1 MKEGK
6 RFNCMRNEI
15 LTFRERS
22 LFIGGVGGGMDMKL
36 GVLEIFPDEK
46 REDCNLDKLLKHM
59 GVASCYKSDKDCC
72 RCFEY

>member
-22 LFIGGVGGGMDMKL
+22 LFMGGGGGGGGKTWGGGGMDMKL
-36 GVLEIFPDEK
+36 GVLEIFPDE
-46 REDCNLDKLLKHM
+46 
-59 GVASCYKSDKDCC
+59 
-72 RCFEY
+72 